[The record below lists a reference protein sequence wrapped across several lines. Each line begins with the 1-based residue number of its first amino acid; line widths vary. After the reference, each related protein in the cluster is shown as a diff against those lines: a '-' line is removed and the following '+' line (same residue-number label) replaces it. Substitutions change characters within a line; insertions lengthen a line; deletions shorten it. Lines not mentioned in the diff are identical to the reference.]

1 VLAVTA
7 SMKFFVKELDYST
20 RSRVEVID
28 ITSDVEGV
36 VRESGVRNGIVLVF
50 APHATAAVVLNE
62 AEEGLMRDIVNKI
75 LELFP
80 REGNYAHNL
89 ID

>member
-1 VLAVTA
+1 
-7 SMKFFVKELDYST
+7 MKFFVKELDYST

-50 APHATAAVVLNE
+50 APHATAAVV
-62 AEEGLMRDIVNKI
+62 
-75 LELFP
+75 
-80 REGNYAHNL
+80 
-89 ID
+89 